1 MKNWVFLSAISDFE
15 KVNNKEV
22 YRQPCNMIVGFNIDS
37 IEASKEGAAQGNLQV
52 NYTPKITEVESVT
65 VNAFD
70 EEVARIEFDFKVGYN
85 AGGTEAAK
93 IEMSGNVLWKGNNE
107 EMVNSWEEDEQLP
120 EDIEAKLMN
129 ELYRKL
135 LSEAV
140 GVADSLGLLPPIPTP
155 TVEQ

>member
-1 MKNWVFLSAISDFE
+1 
-15 KVNNKEV
+15 
-22 YRQPCNMIVGFNIDS
+22 MIVGFNIDS
-37 IEASKEGAAQGNLQV
+37 IEASKEKTAQGNLQV
-52 NYTPKITEVESVT
+52 NYTPKITDVESVT

-85 AGGTEAAK
+85 AGGKEAAK

-107 EMVNSWEEDEQLP
+107 EIVDSWEEDESLP
-120 EDIEAKLMN
+120 ESIEAKLMN

-155 TVEQ
+155 TVDK